1 MTDTPLVF
9 LCPPHI
15 LWMYS
20 LDETYYMD
28 EIYPMDDIF
37 GGPISNR
44 KGNKTNWVS
53 MALFFLTKGR
63 GGSYGGR

>member
-1 MTDTPLVF
+1 
-9 LCPPHI
+9 
-15 LWMYS
+15 MYS